1 MSNAALLIVALP
13 MHILLTAMGFGSLI
27 GLGLSREAPVLPLTL
42 SALCVAVL
50 PSIGIGAMFGGSL
63 RAQLG
68 GGVVWPLLLVLGLPI
83 YFPGE
88 RSRAMGAGA
97 GFFAAPWGTETAMR
111 AAAKAESF
119 GLWLGDGPSAIS
131 GTPPSYAEPV
141 IVEPKPVVAAPARVR
156 ELSDEDE
163 ISLPYEGEG
172 RSLRIPVGF
181 EQGEKAHDLT
191 LMFDTGATFTTLDRE
206 TLERVLGL
214 SVPRG
219 APEVVLQTAN
229 GERRAQVMLI
239 DRVWLGGY
247 AVEGVTIAVCEE
259 CASEDSA
266 GLLGLNVSG
275 QFTVTVDPDLH
286 ELTLKP
292 RTGDPDRQ
300 LDISKWLKIEGMA
313 KIWSDGRVTVDITAE
328 SLVNRP
334 IRSAEVLV
342 ECGEAQFRAP
352 LGRVEPLGVAE
363 SKVNLPL
370 GVRCDQ
376 YMVRLGEA
384 RW

>member
-1 MSNAALLIVALP
+1 MSNAALLIAALP
-13 MHILLTAMGFGSLI
+13 VHIALTAAGFGSLI

-42 SALCVAVL
+42 SAICVAVL
-50 PSIGIGAMFGGSL
+50 PSIGLGAMFGGTL
-63 RAQLG
+63 RAQLT
-68 GGVVWPLLLVLGLPI
+68 GGVLWPLLLILGLPI

-97 GFFAAPWGTETAMR
+97 GFFAAPWGTETAMEV
-111 AAAKAESF
+111 AATAEAF
-119 GLWLGDGPSAIS
+119 GRWLGDGPAAIAGS
-131 GTPPSYAEPV
+131 PPSYAEPV
-141 IVEPKPVVAAPARVR
+141 VVEPKVTPPPVRAR
-156 ELSDEDE
+156 EPSDEDE

-181 EQGEKAHDLT
+181 EHGDRSHDLT

-259 CASEDSA
+259 CASDESA

-300 LDISKWLKIEGMA
+300 LDISKWLDIQGVA
-313 KIWSDGRVTVDITAE
+313 KVWSDGRVTVDISAE
-328 SLVNRP
+328 SLVDRP
-334 IRSAEVLV
+334 IRSAEVIV
-342 ECGEAQFRAP
+342 ECGEDQLRASVGP
-352 LGRVEPLGVAE
+352 IPALGVAR
-363 SKVNLPL
+363 SKVSLPL

>member
-1 MSNAALLIVALP
+1 MSNAALLLAALPLHVAL
-13 MHILLTAMGFGSLI
+13 TATGFGSLI

-50 PSIGIGAMFGGSL
+50 PSVGLGAILGGSL
-63 RAQLG
+63 RAQLL
-68 GGVVWPLLLVLGLPI
+68 GGVIWPLLLVLGLPI

-97 GFFAAPWGTETAMR
+97 GFFAAPWGAEVAMG
-111 AAAKAESF
+111 AAAKAEAF
-119 GLWLGDGPSAIS
+119 GRWLGDGSPAIA

-141 IVEPKPVVAAPARVR
+141 IVEPKPAAPPPRAR
-156 ELSDEDE
+156 EPSDEDE

-181 EQGEKAHDLT
+181 EQGDRAHDLT

-206 TLERVLGL
+206 TLERALGL
-214 SVPRG
+214 TVPRG

-247 AVEGVTIAVCEE
+247 AVEGVTVAVCEE
-259 CASEDSA
+259 CASDESA

-300 LDISKWLKIEGMA
+300 LDISKWLTIEAMA
-313 KIWSDGRVTVDITAE
+313 KVWSDGRVTVDVSAE
-328 SLVNRP
+328 SLVDRP

-342 ECGEAQFRAP
+342 ECGEDQLSAP
-352 LGRVEPLGVAE
+352 LGPIPALGIAK
-363 SKVNLPL
+363 SKVSLPL